1 MIKITVQYWK
11 CEFPVKVDGSKKNKM
26 SQKKIFYAK
35 KRNIVLY
42 FLINFYENLCKNYL
56 LSIVSKT
63 VNIPI
68 SSMIV
73 GNLMALSIP

>member
-1 MIKITVQYWK
+1 MIKITLQYWK
-11 CEFPVKVDGSKKNKM
+11 CEFPVKVDGSKKIKCL
-26 SQKKIFYAK
+26 KKRDILCK